1 MTTTRPVPSRPVLL
15 YDTTLRDG
23 MQREGLSVSVDEK
36 VRIAVRVA
44 DLGVHI
50 IEGGFP
56 GSNPKDEEFFRKL
69 EGQAL
74 GGTLVAAFGMT
85 RAKGVKAE
93 KDANLR
99 SLAECWAPVS
109 CIVGKT
115 WDLHVQ
121 KVLRVDRAENLRMI
135 YESVAFL
142 REQGKVVHYDAE
154 HFFDA
159 YLAHPDYAL
168 QCLVAAAEAGAEAV
182 TLCDT
187 NGAVL
192 PMLVGEVVERVVS
205 ELGDSCRVAIHAH
218 NDGGCAVANSLVA
231 VAKGADVVQGTIN
244 GYGERCGNAD
254 LCAVIPDLK
263 LKMGVDCI
271 SDADLAKLTDTAH
284 FVAELCNVSPDP
296 HQPYVGMDA
305 FAHKGGLHI
314 SAVERDPSTFQHIEP
329 ALVGNRPH
337 VLVSELSGKAT
348 IKQRVK
354 QLGYPVD
361 GDSDV
366 SDRVLTR
373 LKEKEHAGYHY
384 EAADASFELL
394 VRAEMGL
401 EAELFHLEAF
411 RIIVEKRE
419 DGSTLSEAT
428 VKVHVGGDRF
438 IETAEGNGPVNAL
451 DRALRMGIERRFP
464 NIHDIHLVNYR
475 VRILDEDRG
484 TAATTRVIIDSSD
497 GRDCW
502 GSVGVG
508 ENVVEA
514 SWEALVDSL
523 SYGLLLAAG
532 AFDGDDGI
540 TRSPSVCRPSAQ
552 GEEPG
557 RPPGTCGL
565 YGRIEPEG
573 MEPEPSGPE
582 RSDT

>member
-1 MTTTRPVPSRPVLL
+1 MAAVRPLLL

-36 VRIAVRVA
+36 VRIAVRIA

-69 EGQAL
+69 EGQPL
-74 GGTLVAAFGMT
+74 GKTAVAAFGMT
-85 RAKGVKAE
+85 RSRGKAADNDE
-93 KDANLR
+93 SLR
-99 SLAECWAPVS
+99 VLAESWAPVA
-109 CIVGKT
+109 CVVGKT
-115 WDLHVQ
+115 WDLHIQ
-121 KVLRVDRAENLRMI
+121 KVLRVHRDENLRMI
-135 YESVAFL
+135 AESVAFL
-142 REQGKVVHYDAE
+142 TRQGKRVHYDAE

-159 YLAHPDYAL
+159 YAAHPDYAL
-168 QCLVAAAEAGAEAV
+168 ACLRAAAEAGAEAV
-182 TLCDT
+182 ALCDT
-187 NGAVL
+187 NGATL
-192 PMLVGEVVERVVS
+192 PMAVGEVVEHVMS
-205 ELGDSCRVAIHAH
+205 LLGGTCRVAIHAH
-218 NDGGCAVANSLVA
+218 NDTGCAVANSVVA
-231 VAKGADVVQGTIN
+231 VARGADVVQGTIN

-254 LCAVIPDLK
+254 LCAIIPNLK

-271 SDADLAKLTDTAH
+271 SDADLAKLTDTAR

-296 HQPYVGMDA
+296 HQPFVGVDA
-305 FAHKGGLHI
+305 FAHKGGMHV
-314 SAVERDPSTFQHIEP
+314 SAVERDRSTFEHIDP
-329 ALVGNRPH
+329 ALVGNHPH

-348 IKQRVK
+348 IRQRVR

-361 GDSDV
+361 DRDV
-366 SDRVLTR
+366 ADRVLAR
-373 LKEKEHAGYHY
+373 LKEKEHEGYHY

-401 EAELFHLEAF
+401 EAELFRLEAF
-411 RIIVEKRE
+411 RIIIEQRE

-428 VKVHVGGDRF
+428 VKVHVGGERF

-451 DRALRMGIERRFP
+451 DKALRMGIERRFP
-464 NIHDIHLVNYR
+464 NVHDIHLVNYR

-508 ENVVEA
+508 ENIVEA
-514 SWEALVDSL
+514 SWEALVDSI

-532 AFDGDDGI
+532 AFEGEASRGAAES
-540 TRSPSVCRPSAQ
+540 R
-552 GEEPG
+552 GEE
-557 RPPGTCGL
+557 
-565 YGRIEPEG
+565 
-573 MEPEPSGPE
+573 
-582 RSDT
+582 

>member
-1 MTTTRPVPSRPVLL
+1 MGRQPFLL

-69 EGQAL
+69 EGRPL
-74 GGTLVAAFGMT
+74 GNAFMAAFGMT
-85 RAKGVKAE
+85 RGKGTTAE
-93 KDANLR
+93 KDGNLR
-99 SLAECWAPVS
+99 GLAECWAPVS

-135 YESVAFL
+135 SDSVAFL
-142 REQGKVVHYDAE
+142 VKQGKRVHYDAE

-159 YLAHPDYAL
+159 YAAHPEYAL
-168 QCLVAAAEAGAEAV
+168 ECLRAAAEAGAEAV
-182 TLCDT
+182 ALCDT
-187 NGAVL
+187 NGATL
-192 PMLVGEVVERVVS
+192 PIQVGEVVEHVVS
-205 ELGDSCRVAIHAH
+205 ALGGACRVAIHAH
-218 NDGGCAVANSLVA
+218 DDGGCAVANSLVA
-231 VAKGADVVQGTIN
+231 VARGADVVQGTIN

-254 LCAVIPDLK
+254 LCAIIPGLK
-263 LKMGVDCI
+263 LKMGIDCL
-271 SDADLAKLTDTAH
+271 SAEDLAKLTDTAH

-296 HQPYVGMDA
+296 HQPYVGVDA

-314 SAVERDPSTFQHIEP
+314 SAVERDPATFQHVDP
-329 ALVGNRPH
+329 ALVGNHPH
-337 VLVSELSGKAT
+337 ILVSELSGRAT

-361 GDSDV
+361 DDK
-366 SDRVLTR
+366 DIANRVLAR

-451 DRALRMGIERRFP
+451 DKALRMGIERRFP

-497 GRDCW
+497 GRDFW

-532 AFDGDDGI
+532 AFDREDG
-540 TRSPSVCRPSAQ
+540 A
-552 GEEPG
+552 G
-557 RPPGTCGL
+557 RPPGARGL
-565 YGRIEPEG
+565 YGRDDPEG
-573 MEPEPSGPE
+573 GEA
-582 RSDT
+582 